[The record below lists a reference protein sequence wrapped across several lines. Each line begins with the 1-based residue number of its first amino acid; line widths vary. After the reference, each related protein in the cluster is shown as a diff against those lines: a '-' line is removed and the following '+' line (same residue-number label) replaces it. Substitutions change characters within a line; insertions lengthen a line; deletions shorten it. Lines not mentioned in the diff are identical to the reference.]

1 MGMTGEAVKGFINA
15 VPRGRVSSYGA
26 IAALAG
32 LPNGART
39 VVRILH
45 SSSGSSGLPWW
56 RIIRADGSIAL
67 RRGGGFEEQAARL
80 ADEGVKVDR
89 NGRVD
94 MSVFGWPNQSAVLM
108 KRAPKGT

>member
-1 MGMTGEAVKGFINA
+1 MGATGDVVKAIIHS
-15 VPRGRVSSYGA
+15 VPRGRVASYGS

-45 SSSGSSGLPWW
+45 SSSGADGLPWW

-67 RRGGGFEEQAARL
+67 RMGAGYEEQAARL
-80 ADEGVKVDR
+80 ADEGVRVDM

-94 MSVFGWPNQSAVLM
+94 MGVFGWPETRRVSP
-108 KRAPKGT
+108 RCS

>member
-1 MGMTGEAVKGFINA
+1 MGATGDAVKAIIHSL
-15 VPRGRVSSYGA
+15 PRGRVASYGS

-45 SSSGSSGLPWW
+45 SSSGADGLPWW

-67 RRGGGFEEQAARL
+67 RRGAGFEQQAAKL
-80 ADEGVKVDR
+80 ADEGVRVDAQ
-89 NGRVD
+89 GRVD
-94 MSVFGWPNQSAVLM
+94 MLEYGWPD
-108 KRAPKGT
+108 